1 MEDGLSG
8 IKKTPLLSMLKMGIG
23 NIKMVFIKMKKMNFG
38 VGGGI

>member
-8 IKKTPLLSMLKMGIG
+8 IKKTPFKYVENG
-23 NIKMVFIKMKKMNFG
+23 NWQYKDGVYKDEKMNFG